1 MKSRLGLA
9 RCLLNSPELLFLDE
23 PTSGLDPAN
32 AQRVRQLIRA
42 ERDAGATVFLSTH
55 DMAAADELCDRVA
68 FIVDGRIACI
78 DSPRALKLQHGERT
92 VRVEYRSG
100 TGTSH
105 SDFGLDG
112 LADNAAFHQ
121 VLRERDV
128 QTIHT
133 REATLADV
141 FIRVTGQRV
150 T

>member
-1 MKSRLGLA
+1 MIDVRDLHFTYAKSTAAAVRGVA
-9 RCLLNSPELLFLDE
+9 FAVHR
-23 PTSGLDPAN
+23 GDPS
-32 AQRVRQLIRA
+32 RA
-42 ERDAGATVFLSTH
+42 GGATVFLTTH
-55 DMAAADELCDRVA
+55 DMAAAEERCDRIA

-78 DSPRALKLQHGERT
+78 DSPRVLRLQHGERT

-100 TGTSH
+100 ERAAH
-105 SDFGLDG
+105 ADYPLDG

-141 FIRVTGQRV
+141 FIRVTGRALA
-150 T
+150 